1 MVHITVIQAC
11 PLAHSLSGGRAGC
24 PRGSCPAGW
33 LGKQSLQK
41 PGNPGQAAGE
51 WRREMRRDISALQGS
66 GRLERGV
73 GGGRDGEG
81 KAAFH
86 PLSELLREELLP
98 EPCCS
103 SLLEMLKEKQKGE
116 GGMGAGWKVLDP
128 GSEPVCTCWGKSWK
142 QVGEA
147 VPWQHVWGQETA
159 SGGASDCSPLAVA
172 PPAGTPSCSGK
183 GIPSIGWQ
191 ARDQSLI
198 DPKANLQIFNE
209 RYVPAT
215 KIIKYRPYF

>member
-41 PGNPGQAAGE
+41 PSNPGQAAGE

-66 GRLERGV
+66 GRPERGV
-73 GGGRDGEG
+73 GSGQDGEG

-86 PLSELLREELLP
+86 PLSELLGEELLP
-98 EPCCS
+98 QPCCL

-116 GGMGAGWKVLDP
+116 GGRGLDGRFWIPGLNLCAPAGASH
-128 GSEPVCTCWGKSWK
+128 GSRWGRLCRGSMYGDRKEPQLLS
-142 QVGEA
+142 
-147 VPWQHVWGQETA
+147 A
-159 SGGASDCSPLAVA
+159 SGGPPSRHPVLLWEGHPFYRVA
-172 PPAGTPSCSGK
+172 GSRSV
-183 GIPSIGWQ
+183 SH
-191 ARDQSLI
+191 
-198 DPKANLQIFNE
+198 
-209 RYVPAT
+209 
-215 KIIKYRPYF
+215 